1 MMWLAIPVE
10 YYINNLILFTVDFE
24 MYVEFNHRAVVIWFN
39 TLFIVYRKGGLGI
52 SCVS

>member
-10 YYINNLILFTVDFE
+10 YNINNLILFIVDFE
-24 MYVEFNHRAVVIWFN
+24 IEFNHRAVVIWFN
-39 TLFIVYRKGGLGI
+39 TLFIVNRKGGLGI